1 MTVDSSQGQE
11 ADLVIISMVRCNP
24 TGRVGFTNDA
34 RRLNVAIARARAGVV
49 IIGHLPTSRAA
60 SMTAGVDGTPG
71 ISPWDAGVHNVH
83 SWALLI
89 VLVTSI
95 AIGRRERDSVEA
107 TED

>member
-1 MTVDSSQGQE
+1 
-11 ADLVIISMVRCNP
+11 
-24 TGRVGFTNDA
+24 
-34 RRLNVAIARARAGVV
+34 
-49 IIGHLPTSRAA
+49 
-60 SMTAGVDGTPG
+60 MTAGVDGTPG